1 MHNKRTISFK
11 NFLHIIP
18 DLLILVFFIITVFYC
33 HVIYDYSHILYFS
46 TIFFLFIVITLSVYT
61 KLYRWR
67 KLNQSVSSFIFFFLN
82 ILQFCLYIFLISNA
96 YLLRSH
102 APIYLDNL
110 SYFSQYRYLVLS
122 LASIF
127 LIIIFIIIK
136 FSNYDISYFS
146 FFTYPYLKE
155 EIRKILYTWNYTFI
169 GDLCIKLIDLLYFSF
184 WFRILFFI
192 LHFILLYIIRLWS
205 VCLLFYCTFFH
216 GDFTSFKYIIP
227 ILFVS
232 WLLSIFNYYFI
243 IFQQGSANYIRS
255 LISATLE
262 DKKSSI
268 LGIIKL
274 GPMSQVT
281 FKLTQEALSKG
292 YSDLDI
298 KHLAKEWYIQ
308 AELSTYLTIYLKFV
322 NYLNYF
328 ILILQIII
336 WYYITKTFFF
346 PLLGK
351 CILSVS
357 PFFWYR
363 SLVKIHCRPYTTEV
377 RRVLRPYQKD
387 LNKITEGVHKD
398 NHPALVD
405 PNVRN
410 PDNSCEILYEGQP
423 THGKGSA
430 QNPSYPLHPSKDLQG
445 HNKTQ
450 NIVPPTTITYV
461 EERFF
466 ESNPIPGSQ
475 SFLSDPEVKANLA
488 KCTPREE
495 NT

>member
-184 WFRILFFI
+184 WFRLLFFI

-346 PLLGK
+346 
-351 CILSVS
+351 
-357 PFFWYR
+357 
-363 SLVKIHCRPYTTEV
+363 
-377 RRVLRPYQKD
+377 
-387 LNKITEGVHKD
+387 
-398 NHPALVD
+398 
-405 PNVRN
+405 
-410 PDNSCEILYEGQP
+410 LY
-423 THGKGSA
+423 
-430 QNPSYPLHPSKDLQG
+430 
-445 HNKTQ
+445 
-450 NIVPPTTITYV
+450 
-461 EERFF
+461 
-466 ESNPIPGSQ
+466 
-475 SFLSDPEVKANLA
+475 
-488 KCTPREE
+488 
-495 NT
+495 